1 MGEMRKPA
9 VRLSGVKKRYKLGQI
24 TSGTLQ
30 GDIKEWLERRRER
43 REEASKKRDAS
54 GKRETSAG
62 AMPEA
67 VPVKPADPRLTGKTF
82 MALNGI
88 DLTIYQGEAIGIIG
102 RNGAGKSTLL
112 KLLSRI
118 TTPSEGT
125 IDLYGRVASMLEVG
139 TGFNGEMTGRE
150 NIYLNGA
157 ILGMTK
163 AEIDAKMDQIIAFSE
178 VEDFIDTPVKRY
190 SSGMY
195 VKLGFAVA
203 AHLDS
208 EIIIMDE
215 VLAVGDMAFQKKCL
229 DKMRDAAANE
239 GRTVIYVSH
248 NMNTIRRLCERC
260 IVLDEGVIIYD
271 GDVEGAIAL
280 YLGEQEAMGTSCEF
294 GDAFRPFDNYIRID
308 KSFNMLRMRLMDEEA
323 PYYDP
328 DGALTMRVTCQAQKA
343 VSGVGFRAELWSQDD
358 TKTGAMMT
366 EETLDFASGESC
378 VDITIDLR
386 HLAPGQYRCDLVAY
400 TVDASHEETILDGV
414 YPAVRFEIN
423 KPRLEE
429 GELPWR
435 HQYWGHIHLHDLS
448 AKLVR

>member
-1 MGEMRKPA
+1 MGDVKKPA
-9 VRLSGVKKRYKLGQI
+9 VRLSGVKKKYKLGQI

-30 GDIKEWLERRRER
+30 GDIKEWIERRRER
-43 REEASKKRDAS
+43 KAAAAS
-54 GKRETSAG
+54 GKKDRA
-62 AMPEA
+62 PEEIA
-67 VPVKPADPRLTGKTF
+67 APDPRLKGNTF

-88 DLTIYQGEAIGIIG
+88 DLTIGQGEAIGIIG

-150 NIYLNGA
+150 NIYMNGA

-163 AEIDAKMDQIIAFSE
+163 AEIDAKMDQIIEFSE

-229 DKMRDAAANE
+229 DKMRDAASNE

-260 IVLDEGVIIYD
+260 VVLEDGVIVYD
-271 GDVEGAIAL
+271 GDVEGAIAI
-280 YLGEQEAMGTSCEF
+280 YLGGQDAMGVSYEF
-294 GDAFRPFDNYIRID
+294 SDAYRPFDSYIRMD

-323 PYYDP
+323 PYYDS
-328 DGALTMRVTCQAQKA
+328 GSKLTMRVTCRSLKA
-343 VSGVGFRAELWSQDD
+343 VTDVAFRAELWSQDD
-358 TKTGAMMT
+358 TKTGAMAT
-366 EETLDFASGESC
+366 EEKLDFPAGESC
-378 VDITIDLR
+378 VEIALDLT
-386 HLAPGQYRCDLVAY
+386 HLTPGQYRCDLIAY
-400 TVDASHEETILDGV
+400 TVSEGSEETILDGV
-414 YPAVRFEIN
+414 YPCVRFEIN
-423 KPRLEE
+423 KPELKP
-429 GELPWR
+429 GELMWR
-435 HQYWGHIHLHDLS
+435 HQYWGHIRLHDMS
-448 AKLVR
+448 AEIVR